1 MSFYR
6 TLVTLILSFIV
17 ASTAFAN
24 GTTTQNTTAAPNS
37 MTEQTAINGKVSI
50 NKASAQELMKV
61 KGLNASK
68 VRGILTYRKKNG
80 GFKSLDELASVKGMK
95 RMKENE
101 MKAIQSQ
108 LTL

>member
-1 MSFYR
+1 MTFYR
-6 TLVTLILSFIV
+6 ILVTLIASLFV
-17 ASTAFAN
+17 ACTAFAN
-24 GTTTQNTTAAPNS
+24 SSAVQNTTMPTNTTSA
-37 MTEQTAINGKVSI
+37 QTVIGKVSV

-95 RMKENE
+95 RMKEDE
-101 MKAIQSQ
+101 MKAIQAQ
-108 LTL
+108 LSL